1 MFLLG
6 FYLTEDQRDNNDAEK
21 FGGGG
26 VVVGGLLKN
35 LVGAEKFGVG
45 S

>member
-21 FGGGG
+21 FGGEWWWGG
-26 VVVGGLLKN
+26 VLKN

>member
-26 VVVGGLLKN
+26 LLKN

>member
-26 VVVGGLLKN
+26 VGGLLKN